1 VGSVKPRG
9 RTFAR
14 QAPTKAFLRAA
25 LRSLLVMREKPLTDA
40 DRVSLSRSYGV
51 TVSEVDSIAA
61 EVMRG

>member
-1 VGSVKPRG
+1 MKPRG

-14 QAPTKAFLRAA
+14 QAPTKAQLRAA
-25 LRSLLVMREKPLTDA
+25 LTALLTMRDKPLSDA